1 MLAALY
7 PLLMA
12 LQPAVAAAPPRA
24 LPPPGPIPGQCAE
37 PAREN
42 AGKPGCYLAAELRLE
57 DPPEQIRWHLFSFAD
72 EASARA
78 EAARHRWSAVT
89 FAHGQVWL
97 NVLSEEASLA
107 AGSGRPVAVIGP
119 MQLEPGRVTLARFLE
134 SVFPPG
140 MTTRNH
146 SHRGPEAF
154 YVVDGMQ
161 CMETPDERRL
171 IGAGETWHF
180 PGGLKHVQGAPSGRK
195 NMALVFAPEGETW
208 MDIEPAWTST
218 GFCAVEGEGAPG

>member
-89 FAHGQVWL
+89 FAHGQVWQRWAT
-97 NVLSEEASLA
+97 NVSGKAIPCGHFLPEEAPEETA
-107 AGSGRPVAVIGP
+107 AELKP
-119 MQLEPGRVTLARFLE
+119 FL
-134 SVFPPG
+134 
-140 MTTRNH
+140 R
-146 SHRGPEAF
+146 A
-154 YVVDGMQ
+154 
-161 CMETPDERRL
+161 
-171 IGAGETWHF
+171 
-180 PGGLKHVQGAPSGRK
+180 
-195 NMALVFAPEGETW
+195 
-208 MDIEPAWTST
+208 
-218 GFCAVEGEGAPG
+218 